1 MFSVWIP
8 LTQNK
13 MVIVD
18 SDDAES
24 VKAFDWY
31 AQNSR
36 GRFYAARQMRL
47 DNGKQKLIFLHNW
60 LVNPPDDMLVD
71 HINGDSLDCRRS
83 NLRLCTQ
90 AQNMRNVPLYRNS
103 TSGYKGVSLQ
113 PTTGRWKAYI
123 SMDGDRH
130 NLGDYGTAAEAARAY
145 DARSRELHGEFGR
158 LNFPN
163 EVPPPFIK
171 PRLRS
176 NNTSGYRGVAWNK
189 SGGKHRKYVAYMRV
203 NGERIHLG
211 SFPTAEA
218 ASEAYE
224 EAVRIR
230 DERAP

>member
-8 LTQNK
+8 LSQNK

-18 SDDAES
+18 SDDAAR

-31 AQNSR
+31 AHESR
-36 GRFYAARQMRL
+36 GKFYAARQTRVDL
-47 DNGKQKLIFLHNW
+47 NKQKRVFLHKW
-60 LVNPPDDMLVD
+60 LIDAPDDMLVD

-90 AQNMRNVPLYRNS
+90 AQNVRNVPLYKNS
-103 TSGYKGVSLQ
+103 TSGYKGVSQ
-113 PTTGRWKAYI
+113 VVSTGRWMAYVNF
-123 SMDGDRH
+123 DGERH
-130 NLGDYGTAAEAARAY
+130 NLGHYTTPKEAARAY
-145 DARSRELHGEFGR
+145 DAKARELHGEFAR

-163 EVPPPFIK
+163 ESVAPYIK
-171 PRLRS
+171 PLRVS
-176 NNTSGYRGVAWNK
+176 NTSGYRGVAFNK
-189 SGGKHRKYVAYMRV
+189 SGGKNGKYVAYMRIE
-203 NGERIHLG
+203 GKRIHLG

-230 DERAP
+230 DRRAP